1 MTSPSSSF
9 ELSTLDFNEH
19 PSDSTQAAAG
29 YYICCGTDLI
39 VWLRYCA
46 EIPGISVTALIS
58 CMFQNY
64 ENYFF
69 LRVKDDF
76 F

>member
-1 MTSPSSSF
+1 MCFRLEDSLTSPSSFF

-39 VWLRYCA
+39 VRLHHYA
-46 EIPGISVTALIS
+46 EIPGISVITLI
-58 CMFQNY
+58 
-64 ENYFF
+64 
-69 LRVKDDF
+69 
-76 F
+76 